1 MSDAAAPA
9 LYTKFPW
16 NDFTTG
22 ETAALIR
29 MVEGKF
35 RPSDIQSA
43 LGRFTRY
50 QIDAK
55 IERLADQGFLT
66 LPWGGLT

>member
-1 MSDAAAPA
+1 MSDAAEPA

-16 NDFTTG
+16 QDFTTG

-55 IERLADQGFLT
+55 IERLADQGFLV
-66 LPWGGLT
+66 LHGSALT